1 MDAVINYD
9 RATII
14 AAMEENQKNVRN
26 LVLESYQ
33 DMLEGKGRDYKV
45 FFEEVESRYKNARV

>member
-1 MDAVINYD
+1 MDAAVNYD

-26 LVLESYQ
+26 LVLDSYQ
-33 DMLEGKGRDYKV
+33 DMLERKGRDYKE

>member
-1 MDAVINYD
+1 MEAVINYD

-33 DMLEGKGRDYKV
+33 DMLKGKGRDYQE
-45 FFEEVESRYKNARV
+45 FFEEVESGYKNARV

>member
-1 MDAVINYD
+1 MDAAVNYD

-26 LVLESYQ
+26 LVLESYR
-33 DMLEGKGRDYKV
+33 DMLEGKGRDYQA
-45 FFEEVESRYKNARV
+45 FFEEIESRYKNARV